1 LSNVVVRF
9 LTGDDRR
16 QFERT
21 VQLFRQERVFITK
34 SVVLETEWVLRRGYR
49 QNPEKVID
57 ALEALIDLPNVT
69 CEDEAGVRQALA
81 WQRAGV
87 DFADALH
94 LAASAR
100 AAGFV
105 TFDRDMIKIAKGLR
119 IAASIP

>member
-16 QFERT
+16 QSERT

-34 SVVLETEWVLRRGYR
+34 SVLLETEWVLRRGYR

-57 ALEALIDLPNVT
+57 ALEALIDLPDVT

-81 WQRAGV
+81 WQRAGM